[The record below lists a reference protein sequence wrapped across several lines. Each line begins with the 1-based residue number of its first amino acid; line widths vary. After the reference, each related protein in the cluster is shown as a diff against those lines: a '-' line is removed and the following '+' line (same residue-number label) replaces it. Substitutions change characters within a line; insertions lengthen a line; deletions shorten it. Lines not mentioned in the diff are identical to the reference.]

1 MLLKRDQI
9 VSHRINWS
17 PKSEN
22 IKSLAEELKIGL
34 DSFIFLDD
42 NPLECAEVQANCP
55 DVLTL
60 RLPDDAAS
68 ASTFLNHVWML
79 DSIGQSAEA
88 RRRTDLYKNNAQ
100 RDRLRNESLTFK
112 EFFDTLD
119 LEVEIAALT
128 SDDIPRV
135 AELTQRTNQ
144 FNIAPIRRSES
155 EVRDLCKSGGAE
167 CLIVRA
173 RDRFGDYGLVGVIIV
188 NAAEGKLRADTFLL
202 SCRALGRGVEHRM
215 LAKLGQMASERNLNA
230 IEIPYH
236 PTAKNRPALAFLD
249 SVGTPFKEQ
258 SGDDYL
264 FTFPSEFA
272 MGVTFTADAM
282 DRTSD
287 LAEHSLSSH
296 ETGVPNNAPKA
307 DLWGLIAEEMH
318 DIEQIHSIVSAQRK
332 MQSTSAVAYV
342 APRMPIEQ
350 RLAAIYSEVL
360 GIDQIGVYDNFF
372 DLGGHSLLAMQV
384 LSRVREAFQVEI
396 PIGVLFT
403 SEFTI
408 NDLAQEI
415 GKNRIQQADPDQLDR
430 VLQHLDSLS
439 DDDVKRILASSRQP
453 YPEREPE

>member
-1 MLLKRDQI
+1 
-9 VSHRINWS
+9 
-17 PKSEN
+17 
-22 IKSLAEELKIGL
+22 
-34 DSFIFLDD
+34 
-42 NPLECAEVQANCP
+42 
-55 DVLTL
+55 
-60 RLPDDAAS
+60 
-68 ASTFLNHVWML
+68 
-79 DSIGQSAEA
+79 
-88 RRRTDLYKNNAQ
+88 
-100 RDRLRNESLTFK
+100 
-112 EFFDTLD
+112 
-119 LEVEIAALT
+119 
-128 SDDIPRV
+128 
-135 AELTQRTNQ
+135 
-144 FNIAPIRRSES
+144 
-155 EVRDLCKSGGAE
+155 
-167 CLIVRA
+167 
-173 RDRFGDYGLVGVIIV
+173 
-188 NAAEGKLRADTFLL
+188 
-202 SCRALGRGVEHRM
+202 M